1 MHTYRAAVV
10 TGASGGVGEAFARRL
25 AADGCAL
32 VLVAR
37 RAKQLADLADQLR
50 AAHGVD
56 VEVLGADLT
65 TPAELELV
73 ERRLADPGR
82 PVDLLVNNAG
92 AFGSIG
98 ALADQPADTEVRK
111 IELNAVAMVRLAR
124 AALPGMLARRHGGI
138 VNVSSV
144 SAFVPTPRAATY
156 SATKAFI
163 TSFSESLHGET
174 RGQGVS
180 VTALCP
186 GPMRTTIHDDDP
198 DRPRDRTPARLGV
211 LEPSVV
217 AAAGLAAVFAGRP
230 VCVPGRRWAAI
241 AAAARTLPRPLVRRA
256 FYRLWG
262 SSRQPSAGR

>member
-1 MHTYRAAVV
+1 MYNYRSALV

-25 AADGCAL
+25 AADGCGL
-32 VLVAR
+32 ILVAR
-37 RAKQLADLADQLR
+37 RAKQLADLADQLS
-50 AAHGVD
+50 AAHGIE

-73 ERRLADPGR
+73 ERRLADTAR

-92 AFGSIG
+92 RFGSVG
-98 ALADQPADTEVRK
+98 CLADQPADAEAGK

-124 AALPGMLARRHGGI
+124 AALPGMLARRRGAI

-174 RGQGVS
+174 REHGVT

-186 GPMRTTIHDDDP
+186 GPMKTTIHDDDP
-198 DRPRDRTPARLGV
+198 NRPRERTPARLGV
-211 LEPSVV
+211 LEPAAV
-217 AAAGLAAVFAGRP
+217 AEAGLQAVAAGRP
-230 VCVPGRRWAAI
+230 VCVPGRRWAVI

-262 SSRQPSAGR
+262 SSHISAE